1 MVLQR
6 NGFGERGV
14 EGGAAGPPEV
24 EADEAGNYATD
35 RPHDGRAKSMA
46 RALTNVLA
54 KGVAVLAQ
62 VRGEV
67 ASFSGT
73 KADGRKYGAGW
84 QLT

>member
-1 MVLQR
+1 
-6 NGFGERGV
+6 
-14 EGGAAGPPEV
+14 
-24 EADEAGNYATD
+24 
-35 RPHDGRAKSMA
+35 MA
-46 RALTNVLA
+46 RALTSVLA

>member
-1 MVLQR
+1 MTPLT
-6 NGFGERGV
+6 EPMK
-14 EGGAAGPPEV
+14 EK
-24 EADEAGNYATD
+24 
-35 RPHDGRAKSMA
+35 AKSMA
-46 RALTNVLA
+46 RALENVLA

-73 KADGRKYGAGW
+73 QADGRKYGAGS